1 VTGLALVG
9 KATIVSCFC
18 TIFIYSSELF
28 PTVIRS
34 VGVGSCTFFGRVG
47 SLLAPQ
53 VSETTIEGGLIDKK
67 KKKLAE
73 PLRRICL
80 CFPIY
85 LLRREMKE

>member
-9 KATIVSCFC
+9 KAAIVSCFC

-53 VSETTIEGGLIDKK
+53 VRSQ
-67 KKKLAE
+67 
-73 PLRRICL
+73 
-80 CFPIY
+80 
-85 LLRREMKE
+85 

>member
-1 VTGLALVG
+1 VSAASLVTGLALVG

-34 VGVGSCTFFGRVG
+34 VGVGTCTFFGRLG

-53 VSETTIEGGLIDKK
+53 VRLHVIQLVTFTMLIS
-67 KKKLAE
+67 LH
-73 PLRRICL
+73 CL
-80 CFPIY
+80 KN
-85 LLRREMKE
+85 LGSMEMYS